1 MNINDKITL
10 NILGRE
16 VEGVIKSF
24 RKVNYGDLNIN
35 FAILI
40 NPSFGRK
47 IPHEYLS
54 TVKFSKIDN
63 FDESVF
69 INKFPNISIIKISD
83 YLKKVTEL
91 LKNIFYAVSFVSA
104 ITLIVGLM
112 VISSAILVQGKVKV
126 FQNLVFKIIGIQKTK
141 ILISS
146 VLEFIVLFISTIM
159 FSTIFGI
166 VISKYIIVNIFM
178 LNWQFDFIMYLYVIV
193 SIFIISFSF
202 MHFTNL
208 KYMYP
213 KVYPLI
219 KNE

>member
-1 MNINDKITL
+1 MSNRDQLQLSIDSKIARDFGMNINDKITL

-24 RKVNYGDLNIN
+24 RKVNYGDLSIN

-83 YLKKVTEL
+83 YLKKL
-91 LKNIFYAVSFVSA
+91 LNS
-104 ITLIVGLM
+104 
-112 VISSAILVQGKVKV
+112 
-126 FQNLVFKIIGIQKTK
+126 
-141 ILISS
+141 
-146 VLEFIVLFISTIM
+146 
-159 FSTIFGI
+159 
-166 VISKYIIVNIFM
+166 
-178 LNWQFDFIMYLYVIV
+178 
-193 SIFIISFSF
+193 
-202 MHFTNL
+202 
-208 KYMYP
+208 
-213 KVYPLI
+213 
-219 KNE
+219 